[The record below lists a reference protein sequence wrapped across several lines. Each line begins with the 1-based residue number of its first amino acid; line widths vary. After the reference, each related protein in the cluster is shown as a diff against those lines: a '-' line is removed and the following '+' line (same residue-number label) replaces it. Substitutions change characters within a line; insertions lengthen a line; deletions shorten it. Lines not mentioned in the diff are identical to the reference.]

1 MGIVWDYIK
10 KVCRCLLYIIREYSN
25 AAKAWAFTRHESE
38 SDGIRIFGIRK
49 HLVAIPSKSTIYW
62 KYGWSKNMVFTI
74 VFSRFL
80 QRQDLRQSA
89 TKQACL
95 PKEAHPIEQPFWM
108 VPNHGVNPLWK
119 TMVNTGGCKKNRGM
133 GFAGRCSWRRGVLS
147 LSLSLFLRFLQHN
160 CNIYILVM
168 FSWVMGYCGY
178 HIEALVW
185 FQSFSIAFN
194 LWVPH
199 AVNRAKVDA
208 IKVKNNQRD
217 TQILSNL

>member
-1 MGIVWDYIK
+1 MPGD
-10 KVCRCLLYIIREYSN
+10 
-25 AAKAWAFTRHESE
+25 
-38 SDGIRIFGIRK
+38 
-49 HLVAIPSKSTIYW
+49 
-62 KYGWSKNMVFTI
+62 
-74 VFSRFL
+74 
-80 QRQDLRQSA
+80 
-89 TKQACL
+89 
-95 PKEAHPIEQPFWM
+95 AHDE
-108 VPNHGVNPLWK
+108 
-119 TMVNTGGCKKNRGM
+119 GGC
-133 GFAGRCSWRRGVLS
+133 
-147 LSLSLFLRFLQHN
+147 SLSLFLRFLQHN

>member
-1 MGIVWDYIK
+1 MWELITSTNLQKAPKLRSFMAVDPRRTQQPVKNCFIHSWMKCHKPTIVEITHFKCKNQSGAFWSINLGFFFVHLGIVWDYIK
-10 KVCRCLLYIIREYSN
+10 KVCRCLLYIVREYSN

-119 TMVNTGGCKKNRGM
+119 TMVNTGGCKKIRGWDLP
-133 GFAGRCSWRRGVLS
+133 GDAHDEGGCS
-147 LSLSLFLRFLQHN
+147 LSLL
-160 CNIYILVM
+160 
-168 FSWVMGYCGY
+168 
-178 HIEALVW
+178 
-185 FQSFSIAFN
+185 
-194 LWVPH
+194 
-199 AVNRAKVDA
+199 
-208 IKVKNNQRD
+208 
-217 TQILSNL
+217 

>member
-1 MGIVWDYIK
+1 MAVDPRRTQQPVKNCFIHSWMKCHKTDYCRNYTLQMQKPIWSILEHQLSFFFVHLGIVWDYIK

-147 LSLSLFLRFLQHN
+147 LSLS
-160 CNIYILVM
+160 
-168 FSWVMGYCGY
+168 FS
-178 HIEALVW
+178 
-185 FQSFSIAFN
+185 
-194 LWVPH
+194 
-199 AVNRAKVDA
+199 KVSA
-208 IKVKNNQRD
+208 
-217 TQILSNL
+217 TQL